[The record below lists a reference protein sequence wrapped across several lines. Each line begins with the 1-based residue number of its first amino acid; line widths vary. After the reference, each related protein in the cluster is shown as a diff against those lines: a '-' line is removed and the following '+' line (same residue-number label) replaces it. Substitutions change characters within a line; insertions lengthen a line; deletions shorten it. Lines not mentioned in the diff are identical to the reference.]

1 MKLSV
6 VIVSYNVRDYLEN
19 CLQSVSRALEG
30 IEGEVF
36 VVDNHSDD
44 DSVETVRSHYPWVR
58 LIENQENMGFSRAN
72 NIAIREARGEYVLLL
87 NPDTIVEEATLRE
100 VLRFMEEHPK
110 AGGAGVMMHNADGSL
125 APESRRALP
134 TPWVS
139 CLKMLG
145 FTKRYYMSHL
155 PWDQPGRIEVISG
168 AFCMLRREALD
179 KIGLLDEDFFM
190 YGEDLDLCFR
200 AKVAGCKNYY
210 TPVTNVLH
218 FRGQSSRTRRIKS
231 YIDFYNAMWIFVKKH
246 RSYYLVPK
254 FLIFLGIVIAASVGV
269 FSRLVPQFWK
279 IFLDLGVVFLWA
291 ACLLDL
297 EVSADWQ
304 LAVVVAVANL
314 LFFAVRGEYASSSLE
329 GKHSYWFQMPVNL
342 IPVLSFAGYRWFT
355 HPEKFDGIAM
365 AILCVSTILV
375 PLAFLAWRRFMFWFL
390 YFYRIFAK
398 KRHRSILLGGGEDS
412 LQPWFDTHNV
422 ISGMEILGCVSG
434 EPGTVSPENRKH
446 LLGGYSEMESICKRT
461 DCHELLVVSNFSGTR
476 EDFDLHWLEKLGMR
490 VFLLIGKPQNG
501 EFALINLKNLH

>member
-6 VIVSYNVRDYLEN
+6 VIVSYNVRGYLEN

-44 DSVETVRSHYPWVR
+44 DSVETVRSQYPWVR

-168 AFCMLRREALD
+168 AFCFLRKKALD
-179 KIGLLDEDFFM
+179 EVGLLDEDFFM
-190 YGEDLDLCFR
+190 YGEDIDLSYR
-200 AKVAGCKNYY
+200 LMKGGWENWYLPY
-210 TPVTNVLH
+210 PITH
-218 FRGQSSRTRRIKS
+218 FKGKS
-231 YIDFYNAMWIFVKKH
+231 TQKSDYRYVHIFYNAM
-246 RSYYLVPK
+246 
-254 FLIFLGIVIAASVGV
+254 LIFFRKHYSHLS
-269 FSRLVPQFWK
+269 
-279 IFLDLGVVFLWA
+279 
-291 ACLLDL
+291 
-297 EVSADWQ
+297 
-304 LAVVVAVANL
+304 
-314 LFFAVRGEYASSSLE
+314 LFYAL
-329 GKHSYWFQMPVNL
+329 PV
-342 IPVLSFAGYRWFT
+342 
-355 HPEKFDGIAM
+355 KM
-365 AILCVSTILV
+365 AIYFRAAIALTDIL
-375 PLAFLAWRRFMFWFL
+375 R
-390 YFYRIFAK
+390 K
-398 KRHRSILLGGGEDS
+398 KL
-412 LQPWFDTHNV
+412 
-422 ISGMEILGCVSG
+422 
-434 EPGTVSPENRKH
+434 H
-446 LLGGYSEMESICKRT
+446 L
-461 DCHELLVVSNFSGTR
+461 
-476 EDFDLHWLEKLGMR
+476 
-490 VFLLIGKPQNG
+490 
-501 EFALINLKNLH
+501 

>member
-44 DSVETVRSHYPWVR
+44 DSVEAVRSQYPWVR

-155 PWDQPGRIEVISG
+155 PWDQPSRIEVISG
-168 AFCMLRREALD
+168 AFCFLRKKALD
-179 KIGLLDEDFFM
+179 EVGLLDEDFFM
-190 YGEDLDLCFR
+190 YGEDIDLSFRLMKGGWENWYLPYPITHFKGKSTQKSDYRYVHIFYKAMLIFFRKHYSHLSLFYALPVKMAIYFR
-200 AKVAGCKNYY
+200 AAIALTDILRKK
-210 TPVTNVLH
+210 LH
-218 FRGQSSRTRRIKS
+218 
-231 YIDFYNAMWIFVKKH
+231 
-246 RSYYLVPK
+246 L
-254 FLIFLGIVIAASVGV
+254 
-269 FSRLVPQFWK
+269 
-279 IFLDLGVVFLWA
+279 
-291 ACLLDL
+291 
-297 EVSADWQ
+297 
-304 LAVVVAVANL
+304 
-314 LFFAVRGEYASSSLE
+314 
-329 GKHSYWFQMPVNL
+329 
-342 IPVLSFAGYRWFT
+342 
-355 HPEKFDGIAM
+355 
-365 AILCVSTILV
+365 
-375 PLAFLAWRRFMFWFL
+375 
-390 YFYRIFAK
+390 
-398 KRHRSILLGGGEDS
+398 
-412 LQPWFDTHNV
+412 
-422 ISGMEILGCVSG
+422 
-434 EPGTVSPENRKH
+434 
-446 LLGGYSEMESICKRT
+446 
-461 DCHELLVVSNFSGTR
+461 
-476 EDFDLHWLEKLGMR
+476 
-490 VFLLIGKPQNG
+490 
-501 EFALINLKNLH
+501 